1 MPNRPAPRWL
11 IRALLLALAIA
22 TLAGCATPAATPTGT
37 PTSAA
42 AGGSSASGASPT
54 PAVTTPPATAALTP
68 SSTPGKVSAGATAP
82 AQGSAATPASSA
94 SASAS
99 ASAYSFPLLA
109 PGAALPSEAS
119 CAAHI
124 QRASWEPRP
133 QNTAANQ
140 RIPSGAQ
147 LAALS
152 VWGAAMGLDPRADQ
166 LRQQMTGGFTGT
178 TDEILQ
184 WVACKWGVPVDVVR
198 AEAVVESSWLQSTQG
213 DQTSDQSVC
222 PPGTWSGGS
231 CNQSYGILQIMYQYN
246 ASAWPMSRDDTAFSA
261 EYVYGM
267 IRACYEGWTTYLR
280 AMTPLPG
287 YPAYRAG
294 DLWGCLG
301 RWYSGGWYDQGAIDY
316 IAKVKAVYDQKPW
329 RSPGF

>member
-11 IRALLLALAIA
+11 ISALLLALAVA
-22 TLAGCATPAATPTGT
+22 TLAGCATPAGTQTGT
-37 PTSAA
+37 PTGAA
-42 AGGSSASGASPT
+42 PT
-54 PAVTTPPATAALTP
+54 STATTLPATATLTP
-68 SSTPGKVSAGATAP
+68 SSTPSQASAGATAP
-82 AQGSAATPASSA
+82 AQGSATTPGSSA
-94 SASAS
+94 GS
-99 ASAYSFPLLA
+99 SAYSFPLLA
-109 PGAALPSEAS
+109 PGATLPSEAY

-124 QRASWEPRP
+124 QRSSWEPRP

-140 RIPSGAQ
+140 RVPSGAQ

-198 AEAVVESSWLQSTQG
+198 AEAVIESSWLQSTQG

-222 PPGTWSGGS
+222 PPGTWNGGS
-231 CNQSYGILQIMYQYN
+231 CNQSYGILQIKYQYN
-246 ASAWPMSRDDTAFSA
+246 TSAWPMSRDDTAFSA

-280 AMTPLPG
+280 SMTPQPG
-287 YPAYRAG
+287 YPAYHAG

>member
-11 IRALLLALAIA
+11 IRALLLALAVA
-22 TLAGCATPAATPTGT
+22 TLAGCATPAGTQTGT
-37 PTSAA
+37 PTGAA
-42 AGGSSASGASPT
+42 PT
-54 PAVTTPPATAALTP
+54 STATTLPATATLTP
-68 SSTPGKVSAGATAP
+68 SSTPSQASAGATAP
-82 AQGSAATPASSA
+82 AQGSATTPGSSA
-94 SASAS
+94 GS
-99 ASAYSFPLLA
+99 SAYSFPLLA
-109 PGAALPSEAS
+109 PGATLPSEAY

-124 QRASWEPRP
+124 QRSSWEPRP

-140 RIPSGAQ
+140 RVPSGAQ

-152 VWGAAMGLDPRADQ
+152 VWGATMGLDPRADQ

-198 AEAVVESSWLQSTQG
+198 AEAVIESSWLQSTQG

-222 PPGTWSGGS
+222 PPGTWNGGS
-231 CNQSYGILQIMYQYN
+231 CNQSYGILQIKYQYN
-246 ASAWPMSRDDTAFSA
+246 TSAWPMSRDDTAFSA

-280 AMTPLPG
+280 SMTPQPG
-287 YPAYRAG
+287 YPAYHAG

>member
-11 IRALLLALAIA
+11 ISALLLALAVA
-22 TLAGCATPAATPTGT
+22 TLAGCATPAGTQTGT
-37 PTSAA
+37 PTGAA
-42 AGGSSASGASPT
+42 PT
-54 PAVTTPPATAALTP
+54 STATTLPATATLTP
-68 SSTPGKVSAGATAP
+68 SSTPSQASAGATAP
-82 AQGSAATPASSA
+82 AQGSATTPGSSA
-94 SASAS
+94 GS
-99 ASAYSFPLLA
+99 SAYSFPLLA
-109 PGAALPSEAS
+109 PGATLPSEAY

-124 QRASWEPRP
+124 QRSSWEPRP

-140 RIPSGAQ
+140 RVPSGAQ

-152 VWGAAMGLDPRADQ
+152 VWGATMGLDPRADQ

-184 WVACKWGVPVDVVR
+184 WVACKWGVPVDIVR
-198 AEAVVESSWLQSTQG
+198 AEAVIESSWLQSTQG

-222 PPGTWSGGS
+222 PPGTWNGGS
-231 CNQSYGILQIMYQYN
+231 CNQSYGILQIKYQYN
-246 ASAWPMSRDDTAFSA
+246 TSAWPMSRDDTAFSA

-280 AMTPLPG
+280 SMTPQPG
-287 YPAYRAG
+287 YPAYHAG

>member
-11 IRALLLALAIA
+11 IRALLLALAVA
-22 TLAGCATPAATPTGT
+22 TLAGCATPAGTQTGT
-37 PTSAA
+37 PTGAA
-42 AGGSSASGASPT
+42 PT
-54 PAVTTPPATAALTP
+54 STATTLPATATLTP
-68 SSTPGKVSAGATAP
+68 SSTPSQASAGATAP
-82 AQGSAATPASSA
+82 AQGSATTPGSSA
-94 SASAS
+94 GS
-99 ASAYSFPLLA
+99 SAYSFPLLA
-109 PGAALPSEAS
+109 PGATLPSEAY

-124 QRASWEPRP
+124 QRSSWEPRP

-140 RIPSGAQ
+140 RVPSGAQ

-184 WVACKWGVPVDVVR
+184 WVACKWGVPVDIVR
-198 AEAVVESSWLQSTQG
+198 AEAVIESSWLQSTQG

-222 PPGTWSGGS
+222 PPGTWNGGS
-231 CNQSYGILQIMYQYN
+231 CNQSYGILQIKYQYN
-246 ASAWPMSRDDTAFSA
+246 TSAWPMSRDDTAFSA

-280 AMTPLPG
+280 SMTPQPG
-287 YPAYRAG
+287 YPAYHAG

>member
-11 IRALLLALAIA
+11 IRALLLALAVA
-22 TLAGCATPAATPTGT
+22 TLAGCATPAGTQTGT
-37 PTSAA
+37 PTGAA
-42 AGGSSASGASPT
+42 PT
-54 PAVTTPPATAALTP
+54 STATTLPATATLTP
-68 SSTPGKVSAGATAP
+68 SSTPSQASAGATAP
-82 AQGSAATPASSA
+82 AQGSATTPGSSA
-94 SASAS
+94 GS
-99 ASAYSFPLLA
+99 SAYSFPLLA
-109 PGAALPSEAS
+109 PGATLPSEAY

-124 QRASWEPRP
+124 QRSSWEPRP

-140 RIPSGAQ
+140 RVPSGAQ

-184 WVACKWGVPVDVVR
+184 WVACKWGVPVDIVR
-198 AEAVVESSWLQSTQG
+198 AEAVIESSWLQSTQG

-222 PPGTWSGGS
+222 PPGTWNGGS
-231 CNQSYGILQIMYQYN
+231 CNQSYGILQIKYQYN
-246 ASAWPMSRDDTAFSA
+246 TSAWPMSRDDTAFSA
-261 EYVYGM
+261 EYVYGI

-280 AMTPLPG
+280 SMTPQPG
-287 YPAYRAG
+287 YPAYHAG

>member
-22 TLAGCATPAATPTGT
+22 TLAGCATPAGTQTGT
-37 PTSAA
+37 PAGAVS
-42 AGGSSASGASPT
+42 GGSSASGASPT
-54 PAVTTPPATAALTP
+54 PVATTPPATAALTP

-94 SASAS
+94 SS
-99 ASAYSFPLLA
+99 SAYSFPLLA
-109 PGAALPSEAS
+109 PGAALPSEAY
-119 CAAHI
+119 CAAHM

-231 CNQSYGILQIMYQYN
+231 CDQSYGILQIMYQYN

>member
-1 MPNRPAPRWL
+1 MSNRPAPRWL

-37 PTSAA
+37 PTGAA

-54 PAVTTPPATAALTP
+54 PAATTPPATAALTP
-68 SSTPGKVSAGATAP
+68 SSTPGKVSAGATPP

-94 SASAS
+94 SS
-99 ASAYSFPLLA
+99 SAYNFPLLA
-109 PGAALPSEAS
+109 PGAALPSEAY
-119 CAAHI
+119 CAAHM

-184 WVACKWGVPVDVVR
+184 WAACKWGVPVDVVR

-267 IRACYEGWTTYLR
+267 IRACYEGWTTYLH

-287 YPAYRAG
+287 YPAYHAG